1 MRRPSLGSVNLALVA
16 LYFVPVWGHD
26 AVRALKSPFG
36 GFEDRAQA
44 AAAGAIRQFF
54 DFGLDGLLRTS
65 NVLAATK
72 LVITA
77 GFVAYLIEF
86 ARALVIGR
94 EPDRGTTEIVLVIA
108 TITVVLWAVPAFALD
123 DAALVRLYATQLLL
137 VFGAVIVLTVERH
150 IEERAGTAVVQTA
163 APAPRVVATSAVAA
177 IPAVTSAYKARL
189 SAWRAT
195 RKTAA

>member
-36 GFEDRAQA
+36 GFEDRAHA
-44 AAAGAIRQFF
+44 AAASAIRQFF
-54 DFGLDGLLRTS
+54 DWGLDGLIRTS

-86 ARALVIGR
+86 ARALVMDR
-94 EPDRGTTEIVLVIA
+94 EPNRETIEVVLMIA
-108 TITVVLWAVPAFALD
+108 VITVGVWAVPAFALD
-123 DAALVRLYATQLLL
+123 DAGLIRLYASQLLL
-137 VFGAVIVLTVERH
+137 VVSAVIVLTVERH
-150 IEERAGTAVVQTA
+150 
-163 APAPRVVATSAVAA
+163 
-177 IPAVTSAYKARL
+177 
-189 SAWRAT
+189 
-195 RKTAA
+195 